1 MKQDN
6 SAVISPAR
14 RRLIKAFAT
23 GSLALKA
30 AAPLGAF
37 LSIGTHADGLAAQ
50 GLTSQGLTAQGLTK
64 VNFQIGWLNSSNQ
77 IGEVCAKRMGFYEQE
92 GVELNMVQGG
102 PNIDGLAL
110 VAAGRH
116 EVGQLSSSPSL
127 MVAVSQNV
135 PIKCFAV
142 GAQQHPFAFFSRK
155 RNPIRSARDLV
166 GKRIGVSPTSLILVR
181 ALLAK
186 SGIDLKHVSLVT
198 TGSDMAPLVKGDVD
212 VMTGWLSN
220 TAALKILG
228 DDRVDLRLWDAGV
241 RLYAQTYYATHQT
254 IHDRADILARFL
266 RATSRGW
273 EFAFNDREKAL
284 ALLIAEFPH
293 LNPEDERPAVDV
305 MLSYGFNEAT
315 RLGGWGVMDNRIWAD
330 QIELFARL
338 GQFPRKVPRV
348 DDVMTMDILNAT
360 RDVRP
365 HIG

>member
-1 MKQDN
+1 MKKGN
-6 SAVISPAR
+6 STIISPAR
-14 RRLIKAFAT
+14 RRLIKAFAA
-23 GSLALKA
+23 GPLALKA

-50 GLTSQGLTAQGLTK
+50 GLTSQGLAAQGLTK
-64 VNFQIGWLNSSNQ
+64 VNFQIGWLHSSNQ

-92 GVELNMVQGG
+92 GVELNIVQGG

-110 VAAGRH
+110 VAAGRY

-127 MVAVSQNV
+127 MVAVSQNI

-142 GAQQHPFAFFSRK
+142 GAQQHPFTFFSRK
-155 RNPIRSARDLV
+155 RSPVHSARDLV

-186 SGIDLKHVSLVT
+186 SGIELKHVSLVT

-241 RLYAQTYYATHQT
+241 RLYAQPYYATHQT

-293 LNPEDERPAVDV
+293 LNLEDERPAVDV
-305 MLSYGFNEAT
+305 MLSYAFNQAT
-315 RLGGWGVMDNRIWAD
+315 RLGGWGDMDNRIWAD

-338 GQFPRKVPRV
+338 GQFPRKVPGV
-348 DDVMTMDILNAT
+348 DDVVTMDILNAT
-360 RDVRP
+360 RDIRP